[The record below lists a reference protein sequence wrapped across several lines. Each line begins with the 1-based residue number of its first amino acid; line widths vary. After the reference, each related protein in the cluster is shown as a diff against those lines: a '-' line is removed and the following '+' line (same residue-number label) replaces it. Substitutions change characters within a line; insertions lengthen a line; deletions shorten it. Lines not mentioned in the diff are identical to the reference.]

1 MKVNNEKVKWKNLN
15 NGDKF
20 KIILFLFIR
29 VIVIGLIV
37 AAIFELIFAQDN
49 DAQSKAEVR
58 SRTAFILVNSV
69 LTLGATILPSLI
81 EHQLKVEIP
90 SLMEIIFIVFTF
102 LALILGEIAN
112 FYAKFEWWDDMLH
125 GSSGILITSLGFI
138 VLNTLNKSDKISSKM
153 NPLFVCIFAFCFSVC
168 IGALWEIIEWTIDGI
183 AGTNMQRFSDND
195 TRVLFEGRDALR
207 DTMGDIILETCTS
220 LIVAIIGYIDLRCRK
235 QFVPN
240 LVLASSSDKNEEL
253 SDELKE
259 EIKEESKQN
268 VSLKE

>member
-1 MKVNNEKVKWKNLN
+1 MKVNNEKVKWKELKKS
-15 NGDKF
+15 DKF
-20 KIILFLFIR
+20 KIILFFLIR
-29 VIVIGLIV
+29 VIVVGLIV
-37 AAIFELIFAQDN
+37 TSIIELIFAEAN
-49 DAQSKAEVR
+49 DSMSKEEVR
-58 SRTAFILVNSV
+58 SRTSFILINCI
-69 LTLGATILPSLI
+69 LTLGATILPSLL

-112 FYAKFEWWDDMLH
+112 FYAKFDWWDDMLH

-138 VLNTLNKSDKISSKM
+138 VLNTLNKSDKIASKM

-168 IGALWEIIEWTIDGI
+168 IGAIWEIIEWTIDGI
-183 AGTNMQRFSDND
+183 AGTNMQRFSDNY

-220 LIVAIIGYIDLRCRK
+220 FVVAVIGYIDLRCRK

-240 LVLASSSDKNEEL
+240 LVLESKPSENNKIEKLEEPSVNEKGEN
-253 SDELKE
+253 LKE
-259 EIKEESKQN
+259 
-268 VSLKE
+268 